1 MYVVRESTW
10 ICKVGSCLTNLVTF
24 FREANKLVDKG
35 IMADI
40 TYSVY
45 NLPKAFKELK
55 KSEDKRKLGISGQF
69 SQKKEVTSEISVGFV
84 LGPAM
89 FPILINGLEMRGG
102 KS

>member
-45 NLPKAFKELK
+45 NLPKAFKESK
-55 KSEDKRKLGISGQF
+55 KSENKRKLGISFHRRRRLPVKFPWDLSWGLLC
-69 SQKKEVTSEISVGFV
+69 SQY
-84 LGPAM
+84 
-89 FPILINGLEMRGG
+89 
-102 KS
+102 